1 VIWRARDSIG
11 RIEGAGDL
19 MSDGQ
24 NTDPDPR
31 LFDQCAVFRTLSAE
45 ARVELLK
52 RSSRRHFSS
61 GQVIFRYRTPG
72 QSMMVLLGGE
82 VRISL
87 PEPNGRTIILA
98 DLQRGAILGEM
109 SVLDGEER
117 SAEATALTSCELL
130 ALERRDILAFL
141 ERHPSVC
148 LDILQMVCARLRG
161 ANERTLELGF
171 LDVASRLAKILLARA
186 KMRGNAATGGAT
198 LRISDSQGDLAAMIG
213 ASREKVNRS
222 LKQMQQQGILATGDG
237 RIVILDSQ
245 ALQSIAGL
253 R

>member
-1 VIWRARDSIG
+1 
-11 RIEGAGDL
+11 

-24 NTDPDPR
+24 DAGGDAR
-31 LFDQCAVFRTLSAE
+31 IFDQCAVFHTLSDE

-52 RSSRRHFSS
+52 RSSRRHFAS

-72 QSMMVLLGGE
+72 QSMMVILKGE

-87 PEPNGRTIILA
+87 PEPNGRAIILA

-109 SVLDGEER
+109 SMLDGEDR
-117 SAEATALTSCELL
+117 SADATALTSCELL
-130 ALERRDILAFL
+130 ALERRDVLAFL

-171 LDVASRLAKILLARA
+171 LDVAARLAKILLARA
-186 KMRGNAATGGAT
+186 KPLGNAAAATGGVT
-198 LRISDSQGDLAAMIG
+198 SRVSDSQGDLAAMIG

-222 LKQMQQQGILATGDG
+222 LKQMQQQGILTTRDG
-237 RIVILDSQ
+237 RIEILDLG

>member
-1 VIWRARDSIG
+1 
-11 RIEGAGDL
+11 

-24 NTDPDPR
+24 NAGGDAR
-31 LFDQCAVFRTLSAE
+31 IFDQCAVFHTLSDE
-45 ARVELLK
+45 ARAELLK
-52 RSSRRHFSS
+52 RSSHRHFAS

-72 QSMMVLLGGE
+72 QSMMVVLRGE

-117 SAEATALTSCELL
+117 SADATALTSCELL
-130 ALERRDILAFL
+130 ALERRDVLAFL

-148 LDILQMVCARLRG
+148 LDILQMLCARLRG

-171 LDVASRLAKILLARA
+171 LDVSARLAKMLLARA
-186 KMRGNAATGGAT
+186 KARGHAATGGAT

-222 LKQMQQQGILATGDG
+222 LKQMQQQGILTTRDG
-237 RIVILDSQ
+237 RIEILDLG